1 MKLTKFAIVGMVT
14 VATLVGTGTGTMA
27 HAADGGTLGSKA
39 DVNFIPNDTI
49 TNPVDPTDPGN
60 PEVVVP
66 VDPDHPAGTAGPLS
80 IDYISNIHFGDQ
92 KISGNNEVYSAKL
105 DQIKVG
111 AAETV
116 KDIPNYIQITD
127 NRGSNA
133 GWHLTVKQDGQFV
146 NGTSELLGAVLSFE
160 NPTLNSASESDAPT
174 ATGFS
179 LDPAGTSSDVMSAEE
194 DQGMG
199 TWVDMFGADATE
211 AADSIKLS
219 VPGKTSKIPGQYEAT
234 LTWELTDTP
243 A

>member
-1 MKLTKFAIVGMVT
+1 MKLTKFVIVGMIT
-14 VATLVGTGTGTMA
+14 VATFVGTGTGTIA
-27 HAADGGTLGSKA
+27 SAADGGTLGSKA
-39 DVNFIPNDTI
+39 DVNFIPNDTV

-60 PEVVVP
+60 PEVVEP

-80 IDYISNIHFGDQ
+80 IDYISNIHFGEQ
-92 KISGNNEVYSAKL
+92 KISGNNEVYSAQL

-111 AAETV
+111 EAGTV
-116 KDIPNYIQITD
+116 KDIPNYVQITD

-133 GWHLTVKQDGQFV
+133 GWHLTVKQDGQFI
-146 NGTSELLGAVLSFE
+146 NGASELTGAVLKFE
-160 NPTLNSASESDAPT
+160 NPSLNSASESDSPV

-194 DQGMG
+194 NQGMG
-199 TWVDMFGADATE
+199 TWVEMFGADETE
-211 AADSIKLS
+211 AAESITLS
-219 VPGKTSKIPGQYEAT
+219 VPGKTSKVAGKYEAT